1 MNRTFYH
8 LIKGFIYIFLVGLFA
23 TAGLWRCARVTMP
36 QGGPKDSLPPVVITM
51 TPAYGTIDFKSKR
64 VYIEF
69 NEYVQLKDQQ
79 KEFYTSPFMKK
90 TPSVTLKGRGIQID
104 IQDTLLPDQTYS
116 LNFGQSVSDN
126 NEGNPYTGLRYV
138 FSTGKE
144 IDSLMM
150 SGYTVDAETNDT
162 VGKVFLLFFDPKADS
177 LERDSTIFKSKPLA
191 VGRSFPN
198 GIFLTENLKPMAYRV
213 YGFED
218 NNSNQQYEPGVDRIA
233 FLDSTYNPAQMPPFD
248 VWFDSTRMYLQ
259 AQPQIQMR
267 MFMDTPNKRQT
278 YSSSS
283 RPLQNKVS
291 LYFTAPFPKIEE
303 LCFDSVDSSLI
314 KTEYLTPRHDSMELW
329 FDLSKIEKMPDTLK
343 GRLIYHGQDTAY
355 RMRIDTVNLKLGWKA
370 PQIKQSARKK
380 EKEEDT
386 PKRNPF
392 AVNVTPANSV
402 NPEEHIK
409 FVFTAPLSSVDSNAI
424 VLEQIL
430 DEEGSSSTS
439 RNTRTSRSTTTSSSN
454 ANNEQP
460 RKTKRIPVHFVQ
472 DTIQLRQWWLKA
484 DWVPGGRYAL
494 MIPAE
499 TFVNMNGEK
508 NDTLRSEFDI
518 MSPDKFGT
526 IILNIKGKNPD
537 SEYIVQLLDPT
548 DNTLQERAHL
558 TTGEH
563 YFRYINPAEVRI
575 KVIEDLNKNGK
586 WDGGSLPERR
596 QPERV
601 ELFVGPDG
609 KEAIMA
615 KENWELSFD
624 VDMNDLFAPVTMEK
638 MQQRIDRLEAIR
650 RQKMMEEWTKRHQDE
665 MHNHNSNTP
674 NGYNNQGY
682 GTQGYGTQGYGT
694 QGYGTQGY
702 GNTGYGY

>member
-1 MNRTFYH
+1 MNRTLLH
-8 LIKGFIYIFLVGLFA
+8 LTKGFLYIMLVGLFA

-36 QGGPKDSLPPVVITM
+36 QGGPKDSLPPIVVTM

-90 TPSVTLKGRGIQID
+90 TPTISLRGRGIQVD
-104 IQDTLLPDQTYS
+104 IRDTLLPDQTYS
-116 LNFGQSVSDN
+116 LNFGQSVADN

-162 VGKVFLLFFDPKADS
+162 VGKVYILFFDPKADS
-177 LERDSTIFKSKPLA
+177 LELDSTVFKSKPLA
-191 VGRSFPN
+191 VGRSYPN
-198 GIFLTENLKPMAYRV
+198 GIFLAENLKPMDYRV

-283 RPLQNKVS
+283 RPAQNKVFI
-291 LYFTAPFPKIEE
+291 YFTAPFPQIEE
-303 LCFDSVDSSLI
+303 LSFDSIDASAI
-314 KTEYLTPRHDSMELW
+314 QTEYLTPRHDSIAMW
-329 FDLSKIEKMPDTLK
+329 FDMSKIEKMPDTLR

-370 PQIKQSARKK
+370 PQIRQSARKK
-380 EKEEDT
+380 EQEKDA
-386 PKRNPF
+386 PKHNPF
-392 AVNVTPANSV
+392 SVNVTPANSV
-402 NPEEHIK
+402 NPEEHLK
-409 FVFTAPLSSVDSNAI
+409 FVFTSPLSSVDSSAI
-424 VLEQIL
+424 ILEQIL
-430 DEEGSSSTS
+430 EEKTDQRNA
-439 RNTRTSRSTTTSSSN
+439 RNTRTSRSTTSKTTDTDK
-454 ANNEQP
+454 ETP
-460 RKTKRIPVHFVQ
+460 RKTKRIAVHFVQ
-472 DTIQLRQWWLKA
+472 DTLQMRQWWLKA

-494 MIPAE
+494 TIPAE

-508 NDTLRSEFDI
+508 NDTLRSEFDVI
-518 MSPDKFGT
+518 SPEKFGT
-526 IILNIKGKNPD
+526 IILNIKGKSPD
-537 SEYIVQLLDPT
+537 SEYIVQLLDAT
-548 DNTLQERAHL
+548 NNVLQERTHL

-563 YFRYINPAEVRI
+563 YFRYINPAEVRV
-575 KVIEDLNKNGK
+575 KVVEDLNKNGK
-586 WDGGSLPERR
+586 WDGGSLTERR

-609 KEAIMA
+609 KEAIQA
-615 KENWELSFD
+615 KENWELAFD
-624 VDMNDLFAPVTMEK
+624 VDMNELFAPVTMER

-650 RQKMMEEWTKRHQDE
+650 RQKMMEEWAKRHQDE
-665 MHNHNSNTP
+665 MHNHNQNSQ

-682 GTQGYGTQGYGT
+682 GTQGYGTGTGYGT
-694 QGYGTQGY
+694 TNS
-702 GNTGYGY
+702 GNKRLNY